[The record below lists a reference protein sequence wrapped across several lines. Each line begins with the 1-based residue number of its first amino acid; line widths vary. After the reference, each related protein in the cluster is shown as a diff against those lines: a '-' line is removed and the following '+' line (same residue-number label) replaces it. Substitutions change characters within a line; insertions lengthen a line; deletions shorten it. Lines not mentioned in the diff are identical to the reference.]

1 MLSDD
6 TLLFNLDETIRS
18 LDKLAV
24 QIYEK
29 ASSLN
34 INAYELKSTTGELML
49 APIVIA
55 RANAFAAYTNLRA
68 QQMMASNVNKY
79 TRSP

>member
-1 MLSDD
+1 MFSDE
-6 TLLFNLDETIRS
+6 TLLYNLEETITQ

-29 ASSLN
+29 ASALN
-34 INAYELKSTTGELML
+34 INAFEIMTPSGTLML

-68 QQMMASNVNKY
+68 QQMMANTYQKSMN
-79 TRSP
+79 R